1 MQVAHLARER
11 REGAVSVE
19 VLKEGGELCVTVGA
33 MSRARSMWHDALDG
47 LFTCI
52 DTHLTWEDVLQKHL
66 PLNSVVAS
74 SSGTTTN
81 TPPTPPVPDSMS
93 PYLPSLLPLTSV
105 LANLSKFCSERDWN
119 SKLNYCKFAST
130 LLLTLLVKES
140 AGNPQTLRGYAAY
153 VCMWEGG
160 IGGRGGLALDPDIL
174 TPHSIT
180 SALEEIVSVL
190 TQDGGT
196 QSLLLALPVCTVWEH
211 YHTHYTLSPPHWLT
225 ARLCRI
231 RVLAR
236 SHLYAEAASMF
247 SSILPT
253 IQAMVSQSVTTSLTH
268 PLSQP
273 NPWPTPAGYD
283 TSVCGLDFHGR
294 SPFFPSL
301 PPHDNENKK
310 ACEWI
315 AQFPSEFDAAVA
327 GMRVLLPPPPPPSA
341 EQLAAEEERRKAEE
355 AEAAKTKGKGAK
367 GGGKGAAVEAV
378 PVTPQLPSL
387 PLFDEIQRG
396 KLALEAATFL
406 VSLSCLDNRSQPPP
420 TLPPTHAPWHTSTLL
435 ALTEQGEG
443 LISHC
448 INALAEW
455 VQITKEREGG
465 KEGGMD
471 SSSSSPLSPLPV
483 GFELANRGWVE
494 TYSRAVLL
502 RASVCMRKRQL
513 KAARGHL
520 FR

>member
-1 MQVAHLARER
+1 
-11 REGAVSVE
+11 
-19 VLKEGGELCVTVGA
+19 

-211 YHTHYTLSPPHWLT
+211 YHTHYTLSPPTGSPRDCVVYGSLHAAICTLKQL
-225 ARLCRI
+225 ACFPLFYRPFRLWY
-231 RVLAR
+231 L
-236 SHLYAEAASMF
+236 
-247 SSILPT
+247 
-253 IQAMVSQSVTTSLTH
+253 
-268 PLSQP
+268 
-273 NPWPTPAGYD
+273 NP
-283 TSVCGLDFHGR
+283 
-294 SPFFPSL
+294 
-301 PPHDNENKK
+301 
-310 ACEWI
+310 
-315 AQFPSEFDAAVA
+315 
-327 GMRVLLPPPPPPSA
+327 LLPPSPTPS
-341 EQLAAEEERRKAEE
+341 
-355 AEAAKTKGKGAK
+355 
-367 GGGKGAAVEAV
+367 
-378 PVTPQLPSL
+378 PNPTPGP
-387 PLFDEIQRG
+387 
-396 KLALEAATFL
+396 
-406 VSLSCLDNRSQPPP
+406 
-420 TLPPTHAPWHTSTLL
+420 H
-435 ALTEQGEG
+435 
-443 LISHC
+443 
-448 INALAEW
+448 
-455 VQITKEREGG
+455 
-465 KEGGMD
+465 
-471 SSSSSPLSPLPV
+471 
-483 GFELANRGWVE
+483 
-494 TYSRAVLL
+494 L
-502 RASVCMRKRQL
+502 RATTLVC
-513 KAARGHL
+513 AG
-520 FR
+520 